1 MTVKGSRVPF
11 FILIFAGLELLHS
24 VMLVSA
30 EQGGE
35 SATGIY
41 ISPPF

>member
-11 FILIFAGLELLHS
+11 FILIFVGLELLHN
-24 VMLVSA
+24 VVLVSA

-35 SATGIY
+35 SAIGIY
-41 ISPPF
+41 ISPLF